1 MDFGTPPRA
10 LAADPYARCGGSP
23 RLWVTAPD
31 RGHGHDRLGVP
42 EPEGG
47 RTGLDEDAPA
57 PTPGGLRPVVLTSP

>member
-1 MDFGTPPRA
+1 MNFGTPLRA
-10 LAADPYARCGGSP
+10 LVTDPYARRDGSP

-47 RTGLDEDAPA
+47 RTGLDEDVPAPA
-57 PTPGGLRPVVLTSP
+57 PGGLRLVVLTSP